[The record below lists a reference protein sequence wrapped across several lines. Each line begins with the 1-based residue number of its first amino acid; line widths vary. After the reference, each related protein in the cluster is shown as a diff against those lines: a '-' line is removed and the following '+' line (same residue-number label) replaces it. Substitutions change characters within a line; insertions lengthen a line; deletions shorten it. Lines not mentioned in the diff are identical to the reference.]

1 MSRRH
6 LLLPLPLVLAT
17 ITPAVAGDSPEAKV
31 ESVLRTPGYQ
41 NAHWGLLVVD
51 SETGRVVYEKNADQ
65 MFGPASVTK
74 LYSTAVALVDLGAG
88 YRFRTPVVRKGNV
101 DNEGI
106 LRGNLILVAS
116 GDLSLGGRS
125 GPNDT
130 LLFEDND
137 HIYANGNNSA
147 TLVPANPLAGLEQLA
162 KGIADAGI
170 KRVDGDVLIDDRLF
184 DPAPSTGSGPSRV
197 SAIVVNDNVVD
208 VVVTPGDKTGSRAT
222 VRLVPETSFV
232 SFDAVV
238 ETVDEGEKPSISVHA
253 VGFRAFSVRGKV
265 PVGHKPVVRI
275 YEVDDPASYARALF
289 IETLRKRGVAVG
301 ASPLAHNATERLPTR
316 AEVSALPQV
325 ASYVSPPFSEY
336 AKVILKVSHNLYA
349 STQPLL
355 IAAHHGERNLHD
367 GLRRQG
373 RILRDLDV
381 DTSTIA
387 FGGGAGGAREDLVTP
402 RATVALLR
410 ALAKRPDYPSFEA
423 ALPVLGKDGT
433 LAKAVG
439 PDSPARGHARAK
451 TGTYWV
457 DNALNGQSVITS
469 KALAGTIDTADGRK
483 LTVAFFLNNIPAE
496 GTGIAVSEA
505 TAAAGRVLGK
515 LCEVFY
521 ESSGDPAN
529 APIGG
534 SPR

>member
-1 MSRRH
+1 MRRRH

-17 ITPAVAGDSPEAKV
+17 ICPADAADSLEARV
-31 ESVLRTPGYQ
+31 EAVLHTPGYQ

-51 SETGRVVYEKNADQ
+51 SMTGKVVFEKNADQ

-74 LYSTAVALVDLGAG
+74 IYSTATALVDLGPG

-101 DNEGI
+101 DAEGV
-106 LRGNLILVAS
+106 LHGNLILVAS
-116 GDLSLGGRS
+116 GDLCLGGRT

-147 TLVPANPLAGLEQLA
+147 TLVPANPLAGLEHLA
-162 KGIADAGI
+162 KGISESGI

-184 DPAPSTGSGPSRV
+184 EPAPSTGSGPSRV
-197 SAIVVNDNVVD
+197 SPIVVNDNVID
-208 VVVTPGDKTGSRAT
+208 VVVTPALKVGAKAT

-232 SFDAVV
+232 SVDALVD
-238 ETVDEGEKPSISVHA
+238 TVDEGEKPSISIHSA
-253 VGFRAFSVRGKV
+253 GFRAFTVRGKV
-265 PVGHKPVVRI
+265 PLGHKPVVRI
-275 YEVDDPASYARALF
+275 YEVDDPASFARALF
-289 IETLRKRGVAVG
+289 IETLRKRGVMVG
-301 ASPLAHNATERLPTR
+301 ASPLAHNATDRLPTR
-316 AEVSALPQV
+316 GEVSLLPQV

-336 AKVILKVSHNLYA
+336 AKVILKVSHNLHA

-355 IAAHHGERNLHD
+355 IAAHHGETNLHE

-373 RILRDLDV
+373 KILRELGIDI
-381 DTSTIA
+381 STIA

-410 ALAKRPDYPSFEA
+410 ALARRAEYPAFEA

-439 PDSPARGHARAK
+439 PDSSARGHARAK

-469 KALAGTIDTADGRK
+469 KALAGTIDAADGRK

-496 GTGIAVSEA
+496 GTGVAVSEA
-505 TAAAGRVLGK
+505 TAAAGRVLGR

-521 ESSGDPAN
+521 ESSGETP
-529 APIGG
+529 PTQVGG